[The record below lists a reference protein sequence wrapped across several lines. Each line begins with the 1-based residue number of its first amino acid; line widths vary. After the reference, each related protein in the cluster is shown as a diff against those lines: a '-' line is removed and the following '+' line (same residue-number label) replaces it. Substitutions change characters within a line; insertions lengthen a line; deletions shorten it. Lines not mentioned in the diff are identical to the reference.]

1 MARCA
6 SPSRASRSI
15 PTARDLPF
23 AARYQ
28 ETPNQPMAATATT
41 ATARIAVRNGPPRE
55 GRPGEMS
62 VLAMLVMGI
71 QSGKV
76 EVMVTA
82 DGAAA
87 HPPRR
92 WSVSTAYEQGHRKIT
107 ANQSAYW
114 QAWLPSDPARA
125 VVVIVHG

>member
-28 ETPNQPMAATATT
+28 ETPNQPMAAKATTATT

-71 QSGKV
+71 QSGKG

-82 DGAAA
+82 DGAVA

-92 WSVSTAYEQGHRKIT
+92 
-107 ANQSAYW
+107 
-114 QAWLPSDPARA
+114 
-125 VVVIVHG
+125 VVGEYRI